1 MMRVCRRDDH
11 GSATMLG
18 VGLMLLLTL
27 ALAAGLL
34 VVQVVATHRAAQ
46 NAADL
51 AALAGAGQVQ
61 EGGAPCAAANSVAAR
76 NGAALT
82 DCAQHDQEVWVTV
95 QVSPGTFLGFDPAI
109 SARAR
114 AGPVQ

>member
-1 MMRVCRRDDH
+1 MRACSRADR

-27 ALAAGLL
+27 ALAAGVL

-51 AALAGAGQVQ
+51 AALAGAGRVQ
-61 EGGAPCAAANSVAAR
+61 EGDAPCPAANSVAAR
-76 NGAALT
+76 NGAVLT
-82 DCAQHDQEVWVTV
+82 DCAQQDQEVLVAV
-95 QVSPGTFLGFDPAI
+95 QVRSRSFLGFDPAI